1 MNEVKEHLMI
11 AKIWAVLINVLMK
24 KSNYRTQ
31 QCQQKYTQI
40 YSRLMRQIRNDKCFI
55 KNFNRQNIYFYK
67 TTISGIN
74 LKIFIVCLLWSDV
87 SLIVSI
93 GWIPAY
99 VILYAKSRKLKNMK
113 VILFNEEML
122 EPLTLLNEAFL
133 QINSSWNLES
143 SKNWNEDKH

>member
-11 AKIWAVLINVLMK
+11 AKIWAVLINVRMK

-93 GWIPAY
+93 G
-99 VILYAKSRKLKNMK
+99 
-113 VILFNEEML
+113 
-122 EPLTLLNEAFL
+122 
-133 QINSSWNLES
+133 
-143 SKNWNEDKH
+143 